1 MARNL
6 SSPKPATRP
15 GHSRIC
21 DLNVEVRPV
30 SDLDVRTQNP
40 RTHSIKQ
47 IRQII
52 ESVKTFGWTNPML
65 IDEENRVVAGHGR
78 HEAAKMLGM
87 DHVPTIKLTNMTS
100 NLQRSR
106 SESGQLDQG
115 ASDV

>member
-6 SSPKPATRP
+6 SSPKPATPP

-40 RTHSIKQ
+40 RTHSI
-47 IRQII
+47 
-52 ESVKTFGWTNPML
+52 
-65 IDEENRVVAGHGR
+65 DEENRVVAGPGR

-87 DHVPTIKLTNMTS
+87 DHVPTIELTNMTS
-100 NLQRSR
+100 EQPRALS
-106 SESGQLDQG
+106 S
-115 ASDV
+115 

>member
-6 SSPKPATRP
+6 SSPKPATPP

-52 ESVKTFGWTNPML
+52 ESVKTFGWTNPIL

-100 NLQRSR
+100 
-106 SESGQLDQG
+106 EQLR
-115 ASDV
+115 ALSS

>member
-1 MARNL
+1 
-6 SSPKPATRP
+6 
-15 GHSRIC
+15 
-21 DLNVEVRPV
+21 
-30 SDLDVRTQNP
+30 
-40 RTHSIKQ
+40 
-47 IRQII
+47 
-52 ESVKTFGWTNPML
+52 ML

-100 NLQRSR
+100 NLQRFR

>member
-1 MARNL
+1 MARTL
-6 SSPKPATRP
+6 SSPKPAIP
-15 GHSRIC
+15 LGHSRIC

-40 RTHSIKQ
+40 RTHAIKQ

-52 ESVKTFGWTNPML
+52 EPVKTFGWANPIL

-87 DHVPTIKLTNMTS
+87 DHVSTIELTNMTS
-100 NLQRSR
+100 ELTGDLGAARS
-106 SESGQLDQG
+106 S
-115 ASDV
+115 SDV

>member
-1 MARNL
+1 MASNL
-6 SSPKPATRP
+6 SSPKPASPP

-47 IRQII
+47 IR
-52 ESVKTFGWTNPML
+52 
-65 IDEENRVVAGHGR
+65 
-78 HEAAKMLGM
+78 
-87 DHVPTIKLTNMTS
+87 
-100 NLQRSR
+100 
-106 SESGQLDQG
+106 SESGQLDQQG

>member
-6 SSPKPATRP
+6 SSPKPATSP

-21 DLNVEVRPV
+21 DLTFEVRPV

-40 RTHSIKQ
+40 RTHAIKQ

-52 ESVKTFGWTNPML
+52 ESVKTFGCTNPIL
-65 IDEENRVVAGHGR
+65 VDEENRVVAGHGR

-100 NLQRSR
+100 
-106 SESGQLDQG
+106 EQLR
-115 ASDV
+115 ALPS

>member
-6 SSPKPATRP
+6 SSPKPATPP

-21 DLNVEVRPV
+21 DRDVEVRPV

-52 ESVKTFGWTNPML
+52 ESAMTFGWTNPML
-65 IDEENRVVAGHGR
+65 IDEKPCRCGSRPA
-78 HEAAKMLGM
+78 
-87 DHVPTIKLTNMTS
+87 
-100 NLQRSR
+100 RSR
-106 SESGQLDQG
+106 KDARHGSCSHDQAHQYDQQFTEISE
-115 ASDV
+115 

>member
-6 SSPKPATRP
+6 SSPKPATPP

-30 SDLDVRTQNP
+30 SDLDVRTQNL
-40 RTHSIKQ
+40 RARSIKQ

-52 ESVKTFGWTNPML
+52 ESVKTFGWTNPIL
-65 IDEENRVVAGHGR
+65 IDEVNRVVAGHGR

-87 DHVPTIKLTNMTS
+87 DHVSTIKLTNMTS
-100 NLQRSR
+100 
-106 SESGQLDQG
+106 EQLR
-115 ASDV
+115 ALSS

>member
-6 SSPKPATRP
+6 SSPKPATPP

-52 ESVKTFGWTNPML
+52 ESVKTFGWTKPIL
-65 IDEENRVVAGHGR
+65 IDEENRVVAGPGR

-87 DHVPTIKLTNMTS
+87 DHVPTIERTNMTS
-100 NLQRSR
+100 
-106 SESGQLDQG
+106 EQLR
-115 ASDV
+115 ALSN